1 MAENFI
7 TFKKC
12 VAYLRIN
19 ETILDELIKV
29 NNFKTVKSG
38 KTVKLDKDEID
49 EWISNLEEREQNQLA
64 IQRITCRFSDY
75 IKLEYIKL
83 NFEASNK
90 FDAIA
95 KISRFAKDCEVIQ
108 NERWLN
114 ETIVARENMA
124 TTAVGEGIAFLHTRA
139 PHPTKINTASV
150 LLVKSEKGI
159 NFGALDNKPVHLL
172 FLLLLKNEKEH
183 LFSLSYLNKV
193 MLNKKNMDILKN
205 SKNSQEIFN
214 TLLNPN
220 FEF

>member
-1 MAENFI
+1 MAENLI

-19 ETILDELIKV
+19 ETILNELIKV

-38 KTVKLDKDEID
+38 KTIKLNKDEVD
-49 EWISNLEEREQNQLA
+49 EWISNLEEGEQNQLA

-75 IKLEYIKL
+75 IKPEYIKL

-90 FDAIA
+90 FEAIA
-95 KISRFAKDCEVIQ
+95 KISRLAKDCEVVQ
-108 NERWLN
+108 NDRWLN

-124 TTAVGEGIAFLHTRA
+124 TTAVGEGVAFLHTRA
-139 PHPTKINTASV
+139 PHPTKINTPSV
-150 LLVKSEKGI
+150 LLAKSEKGI
-159 NFGALDNKPVHLL
+159 NFNALDNKPVHLM

-193 MLNKKNMDILKN
+193 LLNKNNMNTLKN
-205 SKNSQEIFN
+205 SNNVQEIFD

-220 FEF
+220 FDF